1 VGWTGYEGSALPAE
15 RGGGGGDREMDTTF
29 ETAVPSLNELTTER
43 LEAQICALGIG
54 SSGQGVTGR
63 FDR

>member
-1 VGWTGYEGSALPAE
+1 
-15 RGGGGGDREMDTTF
+15 MDTTF

-54 SSGQGVTGR
+54 SSGQVVTGR